1 MAEFIGELTWP
12 IMLATICLLIVAG
25 IIWLVVNL
33 DRFKHPDEYATKGST
48 GERSAYL
55 SLTKKFGFMPEQI
68 FRNVY
73 VPTNSGTTEID
84 ILVVSKKGLLV
95 FECKNYSGTIYGD
108 GRKKHWV
115 QYLGGKKFFFLNPTW
130 QNRAH
135 IRHLKELFA
144 GIDDLPIIPFVVTT
158 GNANWKLRNIDPSD
172 HVLHWTG
179 QHLDSVYRKL
189 PDWRNANN
197 HYVQVCNRLRSFE
210 RPDDVIKKEHV
221 NRLRRH

>member
-12 IMLATICLLIVAG
+12 ITLATICLLIVAG
-25 IIWLVVNL
+25 IIWFVVNL

-55 SLTKKFGFMPEQI
+55 SLTKKLGFMPEQI

-84 ILVVSKKGLLV
+84 ILAVSKKGLLV

-189 PDWRNANN
+189 PDWRNVNN
-197 HYVQVCNRLRSFE
+197 YYVQVCNRLRSFE
-210 RPDDVIKKEHV
+210 RPDDVIKEEHV

>member
-1 MAEFIGELTWP
+1 MTEFIGELTWP
-12 IMLATICLLIVAG
+12 IMLATICLFIVAG
-25 IIWLVVNL
+25 IMWLVVNL
-33 DRFKHPDEYATKGST
+33 DRFKHPDEYVTKGST

-55 SLTKKFGFMPEQI
+55 SLTKKLGFMPEQI

-115 QYLGGKKFFFLNPTW
+115 QYLCGKKFFFLNPTW

-144 GIDDLPIIPFVVTT
+144 DIDDLPTIPFVVTT

-189 PDWRNANN
+189 PDWHNVNN
-197 HYVQVCNRLRSFE
+197 YYVQVCDRLRLLE
-210 RPDDVIKKEHV
+210 RPDDVIKEEHI

>member
-1 MAEFIGELTWP
+1 MTEFIGELTWP
-12 IMLATICLLIVAG
+12 IMLATICLFIVAG

-33 DRFKHPDEYATKGST
+33 DRLKHPDEYVTKGST

-55 SLTKKFGFMPEQI
+55 SLTKKSGFMPEQI

-84 ILVVSKKGLLV
+84 ILVVTKKGLLV
-95 FECKNYSGTIYGD
+95 FECKNYSGAIYGD

-144 GIDDLPIIPFVVTT
+144 DIDDLPIIPFIVTT

-189 PDWRNANN
+189 PDWHNVNN
-197 HYVQVCNRLRSFE
+197 YYVQVCDRLRPLE
-210 RPDDVIKKEHV
+210 RPDDVIKEEHI